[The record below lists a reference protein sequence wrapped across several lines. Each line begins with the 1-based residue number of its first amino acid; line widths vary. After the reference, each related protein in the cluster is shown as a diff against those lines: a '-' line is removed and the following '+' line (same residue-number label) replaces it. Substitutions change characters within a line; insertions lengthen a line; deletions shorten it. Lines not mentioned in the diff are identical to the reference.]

1 MKKEIKNYIKEL
13 DNYKIKHNFKYSDIA
28 SKLDTT
34 TRTLRRWIR
43 EGYIPLPVFQN
54 KIKQLI
60 NKWKRIKRNYDK
72 VFKKELV

>member
-1 MKKEIKNYIKEL
+1 MQKKEIENYIKEL
-13 DNYKIKHNFKYSDIA
+13 DNYKINHNFKYSEIADI
-28 SKLDTT
+28 LGTT

-60 NKWKRIKRNYDK
+60 NK
-72 VFKKELV
+72 